1 MQFRGPKALGNRP
14 HGDGLSCQEPAES
27 SATGR
32 AGLNR
37 SVAPSG
43 PRSLISLP
51 LRVKRAA
58 LKNKVLDRESQTSR
72 LEFLP
77 FPAIFHPSTNQSTHY
92 MWGSRFRLPTRY
104 VLPQKASPL
113 ASRSH

>member
-1 MQFRGPKALGNRP
+1 MSRSHERQTIPGGNISGVRN
-14 HGDGLSCQEPAES
+14 LRIARLREPAES

-37 SVAPSG
+37 SVTPIG

-58 LKNKVLDRESQTSR
+58 LKNKVLDRELQASR
-72 LEFLP
+72 LLEFLH
-77 FPAIFHPSTNQSTHY
+77 FRAIFHPSTHY
-92 MWGSRFRLPTRY
+92 MWGRRFRLPTRSALGALWLL
-104 VLPQKASPL
+104 VIF
-113 ASRSH
+113 